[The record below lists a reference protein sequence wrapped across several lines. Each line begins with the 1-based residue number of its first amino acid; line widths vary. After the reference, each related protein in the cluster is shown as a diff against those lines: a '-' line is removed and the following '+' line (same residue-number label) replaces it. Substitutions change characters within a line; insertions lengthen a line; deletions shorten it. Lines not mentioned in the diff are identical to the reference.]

1 VEQPTVV
8 RALRPAV
15 VFIALVLAVA
25 LVWRW
30 TPLTHDAAERRAAE
44 LTLEQAGLRLEDYF
58 RYRLAA
64 LEDLSRGWSQGAVAT
79 PEERRARASIL
90 HASFSGFQAVNWV
103 DARGVIVD
111 VVPYEANR
119 DAVGRDVHATRAA
132 GEALEAARQSGR
144 VVVSAPL
151 PLFQGGRGVVV
162 YAPATRSSSVVEGF
176 VNGVFRGEDAVRDA
190 LRAGFLADYDVRLS
204 DGDEAIFETRALG
217 HGVLAEVR
225 LQVGAREWRLSAAPR
240 LVAPASQRERW
251 LLALAVALAALV
263 AGFVRVAATRREA
276 LRRSEARGR
285 AIVDALPDLVL
296 EARADGRITAVHGAH
311 RKILTREV
319 ESQLGA
325 EIAAA
330 LRTSASHGFELPVDV
345 GGEPRWVEV
354 RVSSL
359 SPGEGIALIRDVTER
374 REAEGA
380 HRRLESQLRQVQK
393 MEAVGRLAGGIA
405 HDFNNLMT
413 AVLAHAELARAAAPS
428 PEVLRDLEQIA
439 YVARRAAQLTQR
451 LLTFS
456 RREAGLPRAVNLV
469 EVVVSLQPLV
479 RRLIRETI
487 ELSVRVDDDPAWI
500 MADPGQLEQV
510 VVNLVVNA
518 SEAMPVA
525 GRLELE
531 VTPRP
536 GDPSK
541 GEPAGACVELTVRDN
556 GVGMTTAT
564 RERLFEPYFTTKDE
578 RGSGLGLPVVYG
590 VVTRAGGRIH
600 VESTVG
606 QGTTF
611 RVVFPAVAA
620 PAHAPLIAD
629 GVEPGTGTVLLVED
643 DPFVRSAAVRALARA
658 GYRVLEAA
666 HGQEAVALLAERRG
680 AVDAVVSDLVMPVM
694 GGRELVAWM
703 AVEHPRVPVVLVSG
717 YSEDIGALAAR
728 VASVLAK
735 PYSPADL
742 TRAVASALRRRPIA

>member
-1 VEQPTVV
+1 MERPTLV

-15 VFIALVLAVA
+15 VFVALVLALA

-30 TPLTHDAAERRAAE
+30 TPLTDHAAERRAADVV
-44 LTLEQAGLRLEDYF
+44 LEQAGLRVEDYF
-58 RYRLAA
+58 RYRVAA
-64 LEDLSRGWSQGAVAT
+64 LEDLARGWSQGTVAT

-90 HASFSGFQAVNWV
+90 HATFSGFQAINWV
-103 DARGVIVD
+103 DARGIIVD
-111 VVPYEANR
+111 VVPYAANR

-132 GEALEAARQSGR
+132 AEALEAARHSGR
-144 VVVSAPL
+144 VTMSTPL

-162 YAPATRSSSVVEGF
+162 YAPATRSSSTVEGF

-190 LRAGFLADYDVRLS
+190 LRSSFLADYDVRLS
-204 DGDEAIFETRALG
+204 DGDEVIFETRALDQD
-217 HGVLAEVR
+217 VLAQVR
-225 LQVGAREWRLSAAPR
+225 VPVGDRTWILAAAPR
-240 LVAPASQRERW
+240 LVLPASQREQW
-251 LLALAVALAALV
+251 LLALAVGLAALV
-263 AGFVRVAATRREA
+263 AGFVRIAAARREA

-296 EARADGRITAVHGAH
+296 EARADGRITAVHGAN

-330 LRTSASHGFELPVDV
+330 LRTSASHGFELPVEV
-345 GGEPRWVEV
+345 GGEARWVEV

-359 SPGEGIALIRDVTER
+359 SPGEGIALIRDVTDR
-374 REAEGA
+374 REAEGE
-380 HRRLESQLRQVQK
+380 HRRLETRLRQVQK

-413 AVLAHAELARAAAPS
+413 AVLAHAELARAASPS
-428 PEVLRDLEQIA
+428 AEVLRDLDQIA

-469 EVVVSLQPLV
+469 EVVVGLQPLV
-479 RRLIRETI
+479 RRLTRETI
-487 ELSVRVDDDPAWI
+487 ELSVRVDDEPAWI
-500 MADPGQLEQV
+500 LADPGQLEQV

-518 SEAMPVA
+518 SEAMPVS
-525 GRLELE
+525 GKLELE
-531 VTPRP
+531 VSARA

-541 GEPAGACVELTVRDN
+541 GEPVGACVELMVRDN

-590 VVTRAGGRIH
+590 VVTRARGRIH
-600 VESTVG
+600 VESAVG

-611 RVVFPAVAA
+611 RVVFPSVAA
-620 PAHAPLIAD
+620 PADAPAAVD
-629 GVEPGTGTVLLVED
+629 GVQAGTGTVLLVED
-643 DPFVRSAAVRALARA
+643 DPFVRSAALRALARA
-658 GYRVLEAA
+658 GYRVLEAS
-666 HGQEAVALLAERRG
+666 HGQEAVALLAEQRG

-703 AVEHPRVPVVLVSG
+703 AVEHARVPVVLVSG
-717 YSEDIGALAAR
+717 YSEDIGGLAER
-728 VASVLAK
+728 VATVLAK
-735 PYSPADL
+735 PYSPAEL
-742 TRAVASALRRRPIA
+742 TRAVAEALRRRPIA